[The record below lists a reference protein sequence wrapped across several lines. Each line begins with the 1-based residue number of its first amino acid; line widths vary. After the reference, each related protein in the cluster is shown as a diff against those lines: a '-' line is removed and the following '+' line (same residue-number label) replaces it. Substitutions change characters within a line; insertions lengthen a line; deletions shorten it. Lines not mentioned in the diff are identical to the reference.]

1 MSNLLGCPFP
11 PNPRVAGLMPYACST
26 ARSSYPNES
35 YADLKKLSG
44 GKKSR
49 RAGKKSRKGGRKSR
63 RGGKKSRK
71 GGYWV
76 PGVGH
81 PQQFLNVG
89 PHENKILNVGS
100 HENKGGRKSR
110 RGGGLSCGSM
120 QGAGHYHKKHRK
132 KPQSKKR

>member
-26 ARSSYPNES
+26 ARSSYPNET

-49 RAGKKSRKGGRKSR
+49 RAGKKTRKGGSSCMF
-63 RGGKKSRK
+63 GGKKSRK

-89 PHENKILNVGS
+89 PHENKILNVGPC
-100 HENKGGRKSR
+100 ENKGGRKSR
-110 RGGGLSCGSM
+110 RGGKHCTYTKGG
-120 QGAGHYHKKHRK
+120 GHCHKKHRK
-132 KPQSKKR
+132 KQQSKKH